1 MSRAA
6 PAGMAALV
14 RSSMHRVM
22 SRAAPAGRAIAGRG
36 QERDTSRRA
45 LWFPAALVAGLA
57 LLTGCTAG
65 PAQRPESTRAQTA
78 AAYNLQLGAAYLQQ
92 DRLAL
97 AREKLDRALK
107 QNPRDPQVHNA
118 RALLAEKLNDLGDAD
133 RHYRSALRLAP
144 EDPDI
149 SNNYAVFLCRTGRT
163 DEGVKRFAT
172 VARNK
177 LYRAPEAAWTNAGVC
192 LRSAKRPDEAA
203 EHFARA
209 LAVRPNHAEAMYQL
223 ADLDLERGML
233 VEARAGLDRFLE
245 AFRPTPDLL
254 LLGVRIARAQNDR
267 SAEERYA
274 RRLRVEFPDSDQ
286 MRQLPA
292 LRRNPG

>member
-1 MSRAA
+1 MSGA
-6 PAGMAALV
+6 AGMARHSNRV
-14 RSSMHRVM
+14 RS
-22 SRAAPAGRAIAGRG
+22 RG
-36 QERDTSRRA
+36 LAWRSA
-45 LWFPAALVAGLA
+45 VLGASLA
-57 LLTGCTAG
+57 LLAACSSN
-65 PAQRPESTRAQTA
+65 PAVQRPESTRAETA
-78 AAYNLQLGAAYLQQ
+78 AAYNLQLGVAYLQQ

-97 AREKLDRALK
+97 AREKLERALR
-107 QNPRDPQVHNA
+107 QNPRDPQVHTA
-118 RALLAEKLNDLGDAD
+118 LALLAEKLNDPGDAD
-133 RHYRSALRLAP
+133 RFYRSALRLAP
-144 EDPDI
+144 DDPDI

-163 DEGVKRFAT
+163 DEGVRRFAT

-192 LRSAKRPDEAA
+192 LRSAQRLDEAS

-233 VEARAGLDRFLE
+233 LEARTGLDRFVDT
-245 AFRPTPDLL
+245 FRPTPELL
-254 LLGVRIARAQNDR
+254 LLGVRIARAQRDQA
-267 SAEERYA
+267 AEERYG

-286 MRQLPA
+286 ARQLPV